1 MLFPI
6 AIERGDDAHAFGVVV
21 PDLPG
26 CFSAGDTLDEA
37 LANVREAIDL
47 HLAGLADDEQE
58 IPSGSEVSAHVD
70 NPDYA
75 GFIWAVVDMDITRY
89 LGKAEKVNVTLPGNL
104 IRRIDAA
111 VKAGAVSGQAGRSG
125 YLAQAALEKLKREKV
140 L

>member
-21 PDLPG
+21 PDLTG

-47 HLAGLADDEQE
+47 HLSGLADDAQE
-58 IPSGSEVSAHVD
+58 IPAGSDVSAYVE

-75 GFIWAVVDMDITRY
+75 GFIWAVVEVDITRY
-89 LGKAEKVNVTLPGNL
+89 LGKSEKVNVTLPGNL

-125 YLAQAALEKLKREKV
+125 YLAQAALEKLTRDHV